1 MIKRQRLHDQVVR
14 ELALRIMGGGLETL
28 PPEPDLC
35 RQLSV
40 SRTVLREAVK
50 VLAAKGM
57 VEVGPKVGTR
67 VLPRRYWNLLDPK
80 LLEWQ
85 SQNGIGAV
93 FFQNICEVREIIE
106 PATAELAAKRA
117 TKREIT
123 EIESALKDMK
133 ESVQSGETFIAA
145 DLRFHENIA
154 AASHNE
160 LFQELHASIQTAL
173 RSSFDLVVHAPDAVK
188 ASLPLHEEVLRGI
201 RSRNPSAA
209 RKAMVEI
216 IRQAADEIRKMLE
229 GTSREKTLA
238 KRQKHT
244 RAVG

>member
-1 MIKRQRLHDQVVR
+1 
-14 ELALRIMGGGLETL
+14 LETL

-35 RQLSV
+35 SQLNV

-67 VLPRRYWNLLDPK
+67 VLPRRFWNLLDPK

-106 PATAELAAKRA
+106 PATVELAAKRA
-117 TKREIT
+117 TKGEII

-133 ESVQSGETFIAA
+133 ESVQSGEAFIAA

-160 LFQELHASIQTAL
+160 LFQKLHASIQTAL
-173 RSSFDLVVHAPDAVK
+173 HSSFDLVVQNPDAVK

-209 RKAMVEI
+209 RKAMVGI

-229 GTSREKTLA
+229 GTSQEKTSA

-244 RAVG
+244 RALG